1 MKPLF
6 LLKTHLMKLYSKKS
20 MQLFS
25 ICAFSALV
33 ILSCQKGNNNNAGQP
48 RLQLRLTDNPLVGV
62 KEVWVDIKQVE
73 IKVEGNSGPVIL
85 SGVHAGKY
93 NLLELT
99 GGKDTLLADVLIPS
113 GTISQIRLILGD
125 NNYIITPGG
134 NKVTLKTPSAQQSG
148 LKVQLHQ
155 EVSGGMLYRLT
166 LDFDVARSIVQAGAS
181 DNLILKPVLR
191 VISFVPSGGNL
202 TGVVLPASVLTS
214 VIAVQGVDTIASAFT
229 NLSNGTYFMK
239 DIPAGNYSLTFIP
252 ADTAYKVAYK
262 NAAVILGQSTI
273 VDTVSLQK

>member
-1 MKPLF
+1 
-6 LLKTHLMKLYSKKS
+6 MKLYSKKAI
-20 MQLFS
+20 QLFS
-25 ICAFSALV
+25 VFALSALV
-33 ILSCQKGNNNNAGQP
+33 IFSCQKSNNNTTDQP
-48 RLQLRLTDNPLVGV
+48 RLQLRLTDNPPVGV

-73 IKVEGNSGPVIL
+73 ITVGDNSSPVIL
-85 SGVHAGKY
+85 TGVHAGMY

-99 GGKDTLLADVLIPS
+99 GGKDTLLADALIPA

-125 NNYIITPGG
+125 NNYIITPSG
-134 NKVTLKTPSAQQSG
+134 NKVSLKTPSAQQSG

-202 TGVVLPASVLTS
+202 TGVVLPDSVLTS
-214 VIAVQGVDTIASAFT
+214 VIAIQGVDTIASAFT
-229 NLSNGTYFMK
+229 NISNGTYFLK
-239 DIPAGNYSLTFIP
+239 DIPAGNYSLSFIP
-252 ADTAYKVAYK
+252 ADTAYKVSYK
-262 NAAVILGQSTI
+262 NAIVVLGQSTI